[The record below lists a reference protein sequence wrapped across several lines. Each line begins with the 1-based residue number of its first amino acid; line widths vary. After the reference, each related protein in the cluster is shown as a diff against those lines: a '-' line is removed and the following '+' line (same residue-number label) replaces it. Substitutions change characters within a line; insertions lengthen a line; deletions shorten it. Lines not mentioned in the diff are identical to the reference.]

1 MLKKTEK
8 ITKVGQRS
16 MKQMVTDT
24 NKRNRKRRKLFELQN
39 IFITRMMYLL
49 TNDGP
54 LEIKT
59 LQ

>member
-16 MKQMVTDT
+16 MKQIVAHT
-24 NKRNRKRRKLFELQN
+24 NKRDRKRRKLIELQN

>member
-16 MKQMVTDT
+16 MKQIVTDT
-24 NKRNRKRRKLFELQN
+24 NKRDRKRRKLFELQN

-54 LEIKT
+54 
-59 LQ
+59 